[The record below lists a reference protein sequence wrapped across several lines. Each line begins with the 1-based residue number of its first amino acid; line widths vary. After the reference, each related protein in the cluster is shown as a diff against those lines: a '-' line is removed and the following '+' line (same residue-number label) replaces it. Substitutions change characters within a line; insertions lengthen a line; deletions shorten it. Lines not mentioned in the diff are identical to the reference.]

1 MVQPKRTSTWQSE
14 LRMTVWGGKKAAPL
28 YIRTDHLVRVVCVTN
43 DVWELEPKGARWS
56 LGLDAVR

>member
-1 MVQPKRTSTWQSE
+1 MAIRIEDDRVGRQ
-14 LRMTVWGGKKAAPL
+14 KAAPL

-56 LGLDAVR
+56 LGLDGVDAVR